1 MLHYAYRDHVHRK
14 QEVRRNVYAPA
25 CATRFFPDRAA
36 VRAALAVLAVLPRSW
51 LNPAAMRREEHALCG
66 LKVVVNAKRSKPLT
80 P

>member
-1 MLHYAYRDHVHRK
+1 MYMPRPA
-14 QEVRRNVYAPA
+14 RRGSS
-25 CATRFFPDRAA
+25 RIGRQWG
-36 VRAALAVLAVLPRSW
+36 AALAVLAVLPRSW